1 MNTFAMDYRFE
12 SRDPRRRLK
21 GIAIVVLLHV
31 FIGYALMS
39 GLARKGLDLVRQ
51 PMKAVV
57 IQEVTLPPPPPPPP
71 PPKRIEK
78 PVVVPK
84 RPAPPPP
91 YVPPSEVVPQ
101 AASTAP
107 AIAASTTPPPEPPA
121 IAPPAPPPTA
131 PVAAGP
137 RRAAIGVA
145 CPTQVAPDMPRKA
158 LMDGIEGVVK
168 AQIHI
173 RDGGIQDVT
182 ILSGPK
188 VFHAAVKAAML
199 QYKCVADGSEVIAT
213 QEFNFHL
220 N

>member
-1 MNTFAMDYRFE
+1 MNTVSMDYRFE

-31 FIGYALMS
+31 LLGYALMS
-39 GLARKGLDLVRQ
+39 GLAREGLELIKK
-51 PMKAVV
+51 PMQAVV

-78 PVVVPK
+78 SVVVPK
-84 RPAPPPP
+84 RVAPPPP

-101 AASTAP
+101 TASTAP
-107 AIAASTTPPPEPPA
+107 AIAASTTPPPEPPV
-121 IAPPAPPPTA
+121 IAPPAPPSPA

-145 CPTQVAPDMPRKA
+145 CPTQVSPEMPRKA
-158 LMDGIEGVVK
+158 VADGIEGVVK

-173 RDGGIQDVT
+173 KDGAIQDVT

-188 VFHAAVKAAML
+188 VFHAAVRTAMQ

-213 QEFNFHL
+213 QEFNFNL